1 MQDWLDEEPSVLH
14 KLVEK
19 MKKRKTQKQNGSVG
33 KSLEPRKP
41 AEEKKDSNI
50 NANSSKS
57 KPEPKRKSFSESSQL
72 TGLSPDAIFNEA
84 QK

>member
-1 MQDWLDEEPSVLH
+1 MQDWLDEEPSVLQ

-19 MKKRKTQKQNGSVG
+19 MKRRKTQKNGSVG
-33 KSLEPRKP
+33 KSLEQRKP
-41 AEEKKDSNI
+41 VEEGRSSKI
-50 NANSSKS
+50 VGNSSKS
-57 KPEPKRKSFSESSQL
+57 KPEPKRKSFSESAQL

>member
-1 MQDWLDEEPSVLH
+1 MQDWLDEEPSVLQ
-14 KLVEK
+14 KLLEK
-19 MKKRKTQKQNGSVG
+19 MKRRKTQQQNGSVE

-41 AEEKKDSNI
+41 GQERKSSN
-50 NANSSKS
+50 NDANSSKS
-57 KPEPKRKSFSESSQL
+57 KPEAKRKSFSESAQL